1 MIKHKRLLIFP
12 VLFLLSLLPS
22 ATGSGAVQSGIQV
35 NVQLSTSV
43 NQTMPIARITLNQA
57 ISAGQ
62 IPNLVITHSLLTKW
76 VQISKLQFDAYPI
89 SSVFP
94 NVSYTVQVPTSY
106 TCAST
111 CTVTSSYQKTIVSS
125 VDILW
130 EEQLLSELG
139 YMPVG
144 FVPAG
149 SSKPTTSVT
158 VLSVPPTTTTTIMDS
173 SSTTDATASTTTTTT
188 TIPTTTTTLKT
199 TTTTLVMPKVS
210 VISSKPIVAK
220 TAGSFTWLYPS
231 LPQSLRAQW
240 APGVANQILKGAV
253 MSFQDV
259 QKLPTTGITTIAT
272 WKALLSAAKNSSFSP
287 RPYNYVDVAENT
299 GKKAPQLL
307 TLYVA
312 GIASFHSLVNSG
324 IAQAPTDLGTYPVY
338 LRYTSTTMSG
348 TNPDGSHYHDTGIPW
363 VSYFNGGDGLHGFIR
378 PTYGSPQSLGCIEM
392 PFSSAGTVWPHT
404 PIGTLV
410 TVRA

>member
-1 MIKHKRLLIFP
+1 
-12 VLFLLSLLPS
+12 
-22 ATGSGAVQSGIQV
+22 
-35 NVQLSTSV
+35 
-43 NQTMPIARITLNQA
+43 
-57 ISAGQ
+57 
-62 IPNLVITHSLLTKW
+62 
-76 VQISKLQFDAYPI
+76 
-89 SSVFP
+89 
-94 NVSYTVQVPTSY
+94 
-106 TCAST
+106 
-111 CTVTSSYQKTIVSS
+111 
-125 VDILW
+125 
-130 EEQLLSELG
+130 
-139 YMPVG
+139 
-144 FVPAG
+144 
-149 SSKPTTSVT
+149 
-158 VLSVPPTTTTTIMDS
+158 
-173 SSTTDATASTTTTTT
+173 
-188 TIPTTTTTLKT
+188 
-199 TTTTLVMPKVS
+199 
-210 VISSKPIVAK
+210 
-220 TAGSFTWLYPS
+220 
-231 LPQSLRAQW
+231 
-240 APGVANQILKGAV
+240 